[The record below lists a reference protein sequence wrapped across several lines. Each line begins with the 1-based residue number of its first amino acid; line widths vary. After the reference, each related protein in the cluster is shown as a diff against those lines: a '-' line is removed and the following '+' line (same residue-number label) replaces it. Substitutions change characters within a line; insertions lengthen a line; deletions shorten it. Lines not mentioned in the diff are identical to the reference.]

1 MSPRTDKP
9 RQAALCCEASWKARG
24 LPAMAGTWKTRCRLH
39 GGMSTGARTAEGKAR
54 VLAALVEGR
63 QRWLEELRRAK
74 KAGLIA

>member
-1 MSPRTDKP
+1 
-9 RQAALCCEASWKARG
+9 
-24 LPAMAGTWKTRCRLH
+24 MAGTWKTRCRLH